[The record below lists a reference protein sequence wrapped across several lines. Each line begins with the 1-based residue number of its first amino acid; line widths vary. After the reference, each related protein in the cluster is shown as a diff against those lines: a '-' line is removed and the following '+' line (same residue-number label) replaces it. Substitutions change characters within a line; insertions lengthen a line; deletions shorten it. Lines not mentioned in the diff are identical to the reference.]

1 MKKLGKVVSLFMMS
15 MLLVACGN
23 ESTDGNDSGTT
34 DDNDASVVNYVAVQE
49 ISGLDSVLISDTNT
63 SSHVGHI
70 QEGLY
75 WEDENSQVHPA
86 LAEDM
91 PEISDDGL
99 IYTIKLREDAE
110 WENGDPITAD
120 DFVFAIQ
127 RLVNPDVGASF
138 SYLAESIENANE
150 IIAGEMAVEELG
162 VTAPDEYTVEI
173 RLTKPIPYLLNI
185 LAFSPLYPQN

>member
-1 MKKLGKVVSLFMMS
+1 MMS

-23 ESTDGNDSGTT
+23 ESTDENDSGTT
-34 DDNDASVVNYVAVQE
+34 EDSDASVVNYVAVQE

-110 WENGDPITAD
+110 WENGDLITAD

>member
-1 MKKLGKVVSLFMMS
+1 MKKLGKVVSLFMVS

-23 ESTDGNDSGTT
+23 ESTDENDSGTT
-34 DDNDASVVNYVAVQE
+34 EDSDASVVNYVAVQE

>member
-15 MLLVACGN
+15 LLLVACGN
-23 ESTDGNDSGTT
+23 ESTDENDSGTT
-34 DDNDASVVNYVAVQE
+34 EDSDASVVNYVAVQE

-86 LAEDM
+86 LAEDI

-99 IYTIKLREDAE
+99 TYTIKLREDAE